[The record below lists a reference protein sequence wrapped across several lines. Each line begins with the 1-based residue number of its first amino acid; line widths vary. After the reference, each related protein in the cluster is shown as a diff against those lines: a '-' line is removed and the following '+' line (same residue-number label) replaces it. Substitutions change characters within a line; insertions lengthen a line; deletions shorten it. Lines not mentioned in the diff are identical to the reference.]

1 MRPYNSVEM
10 LRVVQHLAVHA
21 VWDTD
26 DVMSEV
32 MIGLFAQPD
41 PLAFECW
48 RILLPPFE
56 ELYFAQSPQRRMV
69 FFGDAHADGGV
80 VCALARDFIS

>member
-1 MRPYNSVEM
+1 MSSLEL
-10 LRVVQHLAVHA
+10 LRVVQHLVVHA
-21 VWDTD
+21 VWDPD

-48 RILLPPFE
+48 RLLLPIHQ
-56 ELYFAQSPQRRMV
+56 ELFFTQSPRRRAV
-69 FFGDAHADGGV
+69 FFHDAHRDGGV
-80 VCALARDFIS
+80 VCARARNFISL